1 MILRPNFYLKSFCG
15 MSLQFLKEHNI
26 KGLLIDIDNTL
37 CEHDNPEP
45 LKNVAEKLEE
55 LTDAGIKCCLVSNNQ
70 KARVELFGRLVKL
83 PYVYNSLKPLSVGIK
98 KALSNLD
105 LSANECAMVG
115 DQLFTDIAG
124 GNAAGL
130 TTILVVPA
138 STAEIRSIT
147 FKRKIEKS
155 LLKRFEEKGLK
166 IQ

>member
-1 MILRPNFYLKSFCG
+1 MLRPNFYLKSFCG
-15 MSLQFLKEHNI
+15 ISLTFLKEHNI

-37 CEHDNPEP
+37 CEHDNPNP
-45 LKNVAEKLEE
+45 LEDVLEKLTE
-55 LTDAGIKCCLVSNNQ
+55 LKQAGIRCCLVSNNQ
-70 KARVELFGRLVKL
+70 KARVELFGQMVQL

-98 KALSNLD
+98 KALGKIE
-105 LSANECAMVG
+105 LSAKECAMVG

-138 STAEIRSIT
+138 SSTEIKSIT
-147 FKRKIEKS
+147 FKRKFEKRLIKS
-155 LLKRFEEKGLK
+155 FEKKGLK